1 MQQDNSELPKTP
13 GLWHG
18 PYEALSQFGLS
29 TRANASFIDIITS
42 DQSPIEDCRNR
53 RIVGYQGVSDRS
65 SSQRQSG
72 MNGSKVQT
80 GLPSA
85 PARWATD
92 VSTEII
98 RSRFSIKAP
107 VSEKSFR
114 SLV

>member
-1 MQQDNSELPKTP
+1 MQQDNSEFAKT
-13 GLWHG
+13 LRSQHG
-18 PYEALSQFGLS
+18 PYKFVLS
-29 TRANASFIDIITS
+29 TCAKAFFIDSITS

-53 RIVGYQGVSDRS
+53 RIVGYQGVSARS
-65 SSQRQSG
+65 SNHRQSG

-80 GLPSA
+80 CLPNA

-92 VSTEII
+92 VSTEMI
-98 RSRFSIKAP
+98 RSRFSIKAA